1 MGGPR
6 DWAGGA
12 RTPRLSQPPSRLRS
26 IPAPWHHLTSC
37 AMLRASSHPSC
48 WGQGTAWAIRG
59 ALGGRHTVGLAPPR
73 CLPVNAAMRRSCG
86 VLWQVPA
93 QRPAAVATF
102 RLFGVGWGE
111 ARGPSAGGRDSLH
124 SRERRRGR
132 DTGRGRRGARFEGVC
147 ACVCVCVCVCVCF
160 SLPL

>member
-6 DWAGGA
+6 GWAGGA
-12 RTPRLSQPPSRLRS
+12 RTARLSQPPSRLRS
-26 IPAPWHHLTSC
+26 IPARWHHLTSC
-37 AMLRASSHPSC
+37 AMLRASSHHSS

-59 ALGGRHTVGLAPPR
+59 AFGGRHTVGLAPPR
-73 CLPVNAAMRRSCG
+73 CLPVNTAMRRPCG

-124 SRERRRGR
+124 SIEWRPGR
-132 DTGRGRRGARFEGVC
+132 DTGKGAARSQIRGR
-147 ACVCVCVCVCVCF
+147 VCVRACVCF